1 MLCAM
6 MSIDCCPSARYSV
19 RMSKT
24 AVAFYKKASA
34 LEREVQK
41 LKTQAFFA
49 LPDSQQEVY
58 PTKDIMR
65 ALKKTR
71 SQIWRVRYAKK

>member
-1 MLCAM
+1 MT
-6 MSIDCCPSARYSV
+6 D
-19 RMSKT
+19 T
-24 AVAFYKKASA
+24 ALAFYKKASA

-49 LPDSQQEVY
+49 LPDIEKTVY

-65 ALKKTR
+65 ALKNTR
-71 SQIWRVRYAKK
+71 AKIWRARYAKK

>member
-1 MLCAM
+1 
-6 MSIDCCPSARYSV
+6 MS
-19 RMSKT
+19 T
-24 AVAFYKKASA
+24 AAAFYKKASA

-49 LPDSQQEVY
+49 MPEAQQETY
-58 PTKDIMR
+58 PTKEIMR

-71 SQIWRVRYAKK
+71 SGIWRSRYAKK